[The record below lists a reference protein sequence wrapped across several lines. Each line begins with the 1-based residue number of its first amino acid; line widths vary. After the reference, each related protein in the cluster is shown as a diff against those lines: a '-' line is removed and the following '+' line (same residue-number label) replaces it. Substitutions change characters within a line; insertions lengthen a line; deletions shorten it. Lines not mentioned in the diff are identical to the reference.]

1 MRNNFLFAFAALLA
15 TLPVPPL
22 RAQSGPATVKL
33 NVDEVLLDV
42 VVRDRKGKPISDL
55 KPGEI
60 TVNDNGAKQTL
71 TAFRL
76 VRGSEVVSVNGSTT
90 KLDPLRQIRLV
101 VLAFENL
108 GDIDQRRQAR
118 AAALDLVRG
127 TETPN
132 TFFSVVVLNTRLL
145 ALQQFTSDKKLLED
159 AVNQATGGLSSTK
172 LISES
177 ERVTGDLLRVLGP
190 QPATS
195 QTTAAVVAAVNAEAQ
210 NGSATTGAN
219 AGGFGTA
226 AVNRM
231 LSDLMLNVLRS
242 EQASAGNGSRMT
254 LSALKSLILGLQPL
268 PGRKSVVYFS
278 PGLYIPSEL
287 DVPFNNLVS
296 FANRANT
303 TFYTVDPR
311 GVMVGAL
318 NAGANSELTGAAG
331 AAGVTATR
339 ASGAVSRDEAL
350 ALGNAEG
357 SARANTSLK
366 MRELAAS
373 TGGFLIGDSNDLRV
387 PLRQVSEEIGSYYEV
402 SYNPGIQSYDGSF
415 RKISV
420 SSSRKDVVIHSR
432 NGYFALPQEARQA
445 GIEGFELPLLTALA
459 EGGQSEAVPF
469 RAGVVLLKP
478 GSETGGISILVD
490 IPLHSLE
497 GKEDRLKKTTA
508 VHCSIAAVVKN
519 ATGEV
524 VRKVTRDRSFQVT
537 PDQYKFGNFVEKA
550 QLGLAA
556 GKYTLETAVMDRESG
571 KIGTKRTQF
580 TIAPKTAGIAISSL
594 TPVRSYTPNA
604 KDLVADDPFQ
614 FQGGSITPTLE
625 TGITKGPNTAVRFFF
640 TIYADPSIADKPVV
654 EVEILQG
661 GKALAKTPLELPAAD
676 ASGRIP
682 YVMTIPA
689 ASIPA
694 GVYQLHAIAK
704 QGSTTAEA
712 RSVLRIQDA
721 Q

>member
-1 MRNNFLFAFAALLA
+1 MRINFLFVFAALLIA
-15 TLPVPPL
+15 LPARPL
-22 RAQSGPATVKL
+22 RAQTGPATVKL

-55 KPGEI
+55 KPGEL
-60 TVNDNGAKQTL
+60 TVSDGGAKQTF
-71 TAFRL
+71 TSFRL
-76 VRGSEVVSVNGSTT
+76 VRGSEVVTANGSAT

-108 GDIDQRRQAR
+108 GDIEQRRQAR

-145 ALQQFTSDKKLLED
+145 ALQQFTADKKRLED
-159 AVNQATGGLSSTK
+159 AVNQATQGLSSTK

-177 ERVTGDLLRVLGP
+177 ERVQTELQQVLGS
-190 QPATS
+190 QPGTS
-195 QTTAAVVAAVNAEAQ
+195 QTIASAVAAVAANPSADFGEAAMQ
-210 NGSATTGAN
+210 
-219 AGGFGTA
+219 
-226 AVNRM
+226 RM
-231 LSDLMLNVLRS
+231 LSDIMFSVLRS
-242 EQASAGNGSRMT
+242 EQASSGNDSRMT

-268 PGRKSVVYFS
+268 PGRKSVIYFS

-311 GVMVGAL
+311 GVMVGAQ
-318 NAGANSELTGAAG
+318 NAGANSQLTSAAG
-331 AAGVTATR
+331 AAGITATR

-508 VHCSIAAVVKN
+508 VHCSIAAIVKN

-550 QLGLAA
+550 QLSLAA

-571 KIGTKRTQF
+571 NIGTKRTQF
-580 TIAPKTAGIAISSL
+580 TIAPKTDGIAISSL

-704 QGSTTAEA
+704 QGNTTAEA